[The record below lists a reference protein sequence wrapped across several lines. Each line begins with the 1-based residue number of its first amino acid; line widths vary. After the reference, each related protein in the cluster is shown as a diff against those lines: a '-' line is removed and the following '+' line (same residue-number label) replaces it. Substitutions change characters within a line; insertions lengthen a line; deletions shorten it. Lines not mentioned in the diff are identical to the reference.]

1 MRFAAGAAALM
12 AALAV
17 VIVASAHAEPSRAR
31 PGDGAVLDAPPT
43 EVVLVMTQD
52 MVRRPGANAIDV
64 FDGSGNEVTA
74 EDAQVDANDRR
85 RLSVA
90 LPPNLPPG
98 EYLVR
103 WRTLS
108 ADDGDAASGELRF
121 RVDPGATPHPGRE
134 VLGESLLGGSPD
146 VETGASPRLESGAG
160 NGGTGWVLVAALG
173 AIGLLLG
180 IGAGVIVSRR
190 GA

>member
-1 MRFAAGAAALM
+1 M

-17 VIVASAHAEPSRAR
+17 VIVASAHAEPSRAS
-31 PGDGAVLDAPPT
+31 PGDGAVLGAPPT
-43 EVVLVMTQD
+43 EVVLVMTQE

-64 FDGSGNEVTA
+64 FDGRGDEVTT

-90 LPPNLPPG
+90 LPSNLPAG

-121 RVDPGATPHPGRE
+121 KVDPGATPYPGRE
-134 VLGESLLGGSPD
+134 VLGESLLGGGPT
-146 VETGASPRLESGAG
+146 VGTGALPRLESGG
-160 NGGTGWVLVAALG
+160 GDSGTGWILAAALG
-173 AIGLLLG
+173 AIGLVLG
-180 IGAGVIVSRR
+180 TGAGVIVSRR